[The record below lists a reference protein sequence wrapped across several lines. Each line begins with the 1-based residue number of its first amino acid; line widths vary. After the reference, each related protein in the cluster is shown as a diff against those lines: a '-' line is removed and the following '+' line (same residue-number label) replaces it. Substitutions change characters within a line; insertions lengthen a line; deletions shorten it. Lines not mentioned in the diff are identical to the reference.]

1 MATEKLYYE
10 DSHLRRFAARVL
22 SCRPGGHGWDVELDR
37 TAFYPEGGG
46 QPGDTGTLGGVRVTD
61 THEREGRIV
70 HWCEAPLPEGAEVA
84 GEIDWERRF
93 DLMQQHSGEHIV
105 SGLVHAAFGWDN
117 VGFHMGPACVT
128 IDFSGELSPEDVHT
142 AESVANLAVCRDLP
156 VRAYFPAP
164 EELAD
169 MEYRSKKPIDGAVR
183 IVAIEGVDRCACCA
197 PHVSRTGEVGI
208 IRLLT
213 AERHRGGT
221 RLTLVCGFDA
231 LQDYRARCRAVADIS
246 EQLSAPPLETAA
258 AVRRVLA
265 ELETEKRRGD
275 AARMEL
281 ARLKAAALPETEGA
295 LCLFEPDM
303 DIPPLRELV
312 NAGMKKSR
320 LCAAFC
326 GAEGDWRYIVGS
338 EREDLRALAKTL
350 NAAVCGR
357 GGGSAAMIE
366 GTARAS
372 RREIERYF
380 ASL

>member
-1 MATEKLYYE
+1 MTERLYYS
-10 DSHLRRFAARVL
+10 DSHMREFSARVV
-22 SCRPGGHGWDVELDR
+22 SCEPRDGQWAVILNR
-37 TAFYPEGGG
+37 TAFFPGGGG
-46 QPGDTGTLGGVRVTD
+46 QAPDGGVLGGVRVLDAREEQDEVVHLTD
-61 THEREGRIV
+61 GPAET
-70 HWCEAPLPEGAEVA
+70 GARVRCA
-84 GEIDWERRF
+84 IDWDARFRR
-93 DLMQQHSGEHIV
+93 MQNHTGEHIV
-105 SGLVHAAFGWDN
+105 SGTVHRLFGWDN

-231 LQDYRARCRAVADIS
+231 LQDYRARCRAVSDIS